1 MIKSETIFLPEK
13 DFWQRSSR
21 TGLDSGVL
29 SDLRSKS
36 PQEKFRTVAST
47 TIRLMN
53 DIDETI
59 LSEDGIDRMLLLLE
73 TRAPDFVFKSPIA
86 SAMGYVAAFY
96 GNRVSYRPQLSQF
109 NKVLDIKA
117 QIDHMLT
124 STVDAVD
131 VLRYAKMCLVYKIY

>member
-1 MIKSETIFLPEK
+1 MNSETVFLPER

-21 TGLDSGVL
+21 SGLDSGGS

-36 PQEKFRTVAST
+36 PRDKFRTVASI

-59 LSEDGIDRMLLLLE
+59 LSEDGIDRMLLLFE
-73 TRAPDFVFKSPIA
+73 ARAPDFVFKSPIA
-86 SAMGYVAAFY
+86 SALGYVAAFS
-96 GNRVSYRPQLSQF
+96 GDRVSYRPHRSQF
-109 NKVLDIKA
+109 NKILAIKD
-117 QIDHMLT
+117 QIDYMLT
-124 STVDAVD
+124 TTVDAVD